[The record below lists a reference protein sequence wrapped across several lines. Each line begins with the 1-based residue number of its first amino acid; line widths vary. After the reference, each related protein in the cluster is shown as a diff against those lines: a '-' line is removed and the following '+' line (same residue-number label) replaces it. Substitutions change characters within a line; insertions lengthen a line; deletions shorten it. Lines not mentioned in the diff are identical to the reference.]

1 MNVIEAIADWSC
13 RQNHFSPRARELARM
28 AIVDTLACQYAGQSD
43 FSSLAVRHAFAEY
56 LNPDAAASVV
66 GGGKAPAAIAAL
78 LNATAAHAI
87 DYDDNF
93 QPGMSHASAVLVPAL
108 LAVADEINATGS
120 QLIDAYLIGLQAQ
133 AFVGMGVG
141 PSHYTAGWHGTSTVG
156 CIGTSAGVARL
167 MGFDQA
173 AVARTLSNA
182 VSFAS
187 GTKGQFGT
195 PIKPLHAGWAARNA
209 IDAARFAE
217 QGMRGRI
224 DILEAPQGFLDLF
237 GGGSAN
243 GWDIAAILAT
253 QKHVIET
260 TGVMPKRH
268 PCCGSTHMIVDA
280 LNDIR
285 EQHKFRDDQVLSV
298 ETLVGIANRRNLAY
312 ELPQDEMQA
321 RFSMQYCVDTLLR
334 NGALG
339 VKDFTAERVAQFTE
353 PSRLARIT
361 MQAYSAEQ
369 EEDTPPGERLPHC
382 VTVTL
387 TDGRVLKGERKL
399 AKGSLLE
406 PFSDA
411 DRLQKFV
418 DCCAALPDPQAL
430 FAQLE
435 RLDEQPDLGFIR
447 PLFLEPARNNG
458 GLI

>member
-13 RQNHFSPRARELARM
+13 RQNEFSPRARELARV
-28 AIVDTLACQYAGQSD
+28 AIVDTLACLYAGQDD
-43 FSSLAVRHAFAEY
+43 FSSLAVRRAFAEY
-56 LNPDAAASVV
+56 LNPNARSSVV

-108 LAVADEINATGS
+108 LAVANEINASGG

-133 AFVGMGVG
+133 AFVGAGVG

-167 MGFDQA
+167 LGFDQA
-173 AVARTLSNA
+173 AMARTLSNA

-209 IDAARFAE
+209 VDAARFAE

-224 DILEAPQGFLDLF
+224 DILEAPQGFLAMF
-237 GGGSAN
+237 GGESAN
-243 GWDIAAILAT
+243 GWDIAAILSS
-253 QKHVIET
+253 QQHVIET
-260 TGVMPKRH
+260 TGVMPKKH
-268 PCCGSTHMIVDA
+268 PCCGSTHMIIDA

-285 EQHKFRDDQVLSV
+285 EQHGFSDAEVLSV
-298 ETLVGIANRRNLAY
+298 ETLVGIANQRNLAY
-312 ELPQDEMQA
+312 DLPQDEMQA

-339 VKDFTAERVAQFTE
+339 VKDFTAERVAQLTE
-353 PSRLARIT
+353 PARLARIS
-361 MQAYSAEQ
+361 MRAYSAEQ
-369 EEDTPPGERLPHC
+369 EKDTPPGERLPHC
-382 VTVTL
+382 VTLRL
-387 TDGRVLKGERKL
+387 TDGRVLTGERKL
-399 AKGSLLE
+399 AKGSLVE
-406 PFSDA
+406 PFSYA

-418 DCCAALPDPQAL
+418 DCCAALPDPEAL
-430 FAQLE
+430 FMQLE
-435 RLDEQPDLGFIR
+435 RLDEQQDLGF
-447 PLFLEPARNNG
+447 LAQLYY
-458 GLI
+458 

>member
-1 MNVIEAIADWSC
+1 MQAGTEMNVIEAIADWSC
-13 RQNHFSPRARELARM
+13 GQNEFSPRARELARM
-28 AIVDTLACQYAGQSD
+28 AIADTLACLYAGQSD
-43 FSSLAVRHAFAEY
+43 FSSLAVRRAFAEY
-56 LNPDAAASVV
+56 LTPTAQARVI

-108 LAVADEINATGS
+108 LAVADEINASGS

-133 AFVGMGVG
+133 AFVGAGVG

-173 AVARTLSNA
+173 GMARTLSNA

-209 IDAARFAE
+209 VDAAHFAE

-224 DILEAPQGFLDLF
+224 DILEAPQGFLEMF
-237 GGGSAN
+237 GGESAK
-243 GWDIAAILAT
+243 GWDIATILST

-260 TGVMPKRH
+260 TGVMPKKH
-268 PCCGSTHMIVDA
+268 PCCGSTHMIIDA
-280 LNDIR
+280 LNDLR
-285 EQHKFRDDQVLSV
+285 EQYDFRDSEVLSV
-298 ETLVGIANRRNLAY
+298 ETLVGIANQRNLAY

-334 NGALG
+334 NGTLG
-339 VKDFTAERVAQFTE
+339 VKDFTAERVARLTE
-353 PSRLARIT
+353 PSRLARIS
-361 MQAYSAEQ
+361 MRAYSVEQ
-369 EEDTPPGERLPHC
+369 EKDTPPGERLPHC
-382 VTVTL
+382 VSVRL
-387 TDGRVLKGERKL
+387 KEGRVLEGQRTL
-399 AKGSLLE
+399 AKGSLIE
-406 PFSDA
+406 PFTYA

-418 DCCAALPDPQAL
+418 DCCAGLPDPEAL
-430 FAQLE
+430 FIQVE
-435 RLDEQPDLGFIR
+435 RLDEQQDLGF
-447 PLFLEPARNNG
+447 LAELYS
-458 GLI
+458 

>member
-13 RQNHFSPRARELARM
+13 RQDQFSPRARELARI
-28 AIVDTLACQYAGQSD
+28 AITDTLACLYAGQND
-43 FSSLAVRHAFAEY
+43 FSSLAVRRAFEDY
-56 LNPDAAASVV
+56 LNPDAGASVI

-108 LAVADEINATGS
+108 LAVADETNASGS
-120 QLIDAYLIGLQAQ
+120 RLIDAYLIGLQAQ

-156 CIGTSAGVARL
+156 CIGTAAGVAWL
-167 MGFDQA
+167 MGQDEA
-173 AVARTLSNA
+173 GISRTLSNA

-209 IDAARFAE
+209 IDAARFAD

-224 DILEAPQGFLDLF
+224 DILEAPQGFMEMF
-237 GGGSAN
+237 GGASAT
-243 GWDIAAILAT
+243 GWDIAAILST

-268 PCCGSTHMIVDA
+268 PCCGSTHMIIDA
-280 LNDIR
+280 LADLR
-285 EQHKFRDDQVLSV
+285 EQHDFADAEVVSV
-298 ETLVGIANRRNLAY
+298 DTLVGIANQRNLAY

-321 RFSMQYCVDTLLR
+321 RFSMQYCVDTVLR

-339 VKDFTAERVAQFTE
+339 VRDFTAERVAQLTD
-353 PSRLARIT
+353 PARLARIT
-361 MQAYSAEQ
+361 MRAYSAEQ
-369 EEDTPPGERLPHC
+369 EKDTPPAERLPHRI
-382 VTVTL
+382 TVTL
-387 TDGRVLKGERKL
+387 KDGRVLEAERKL
-399 AKGSLLE
+399 AKGSLVE
-406 PFSDA
+406 PFTSA

-418 DCCAALPDPQAL
+418 DCCAALPNARAL
-430 FAQLE
+430 FMQLE
-435 RLDEQPDLGFIR
+435 MLDQQEDLGF
-447 PLFLEPARNNG
+447 LTDLYS
-458 GLI
+458 